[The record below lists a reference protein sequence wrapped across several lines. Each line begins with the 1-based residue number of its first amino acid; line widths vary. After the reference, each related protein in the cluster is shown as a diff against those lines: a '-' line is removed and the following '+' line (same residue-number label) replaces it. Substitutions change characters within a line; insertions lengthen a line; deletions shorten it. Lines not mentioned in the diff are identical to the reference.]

1 MVFYGFTKKILCQT
15 NKNKIMSDI
24 TGTVIQ
30 ILPEQRFN
38 GKNGEVVKNMFV
50 IEHGM
55 QYKKKAVFSVLGED
69 KWKQMNVVQGADVQ
83 VSFDIDAR
91 EWNGKWFGEL
101 MAWRVQNVNG
111 QQQAQQSVVPNTK
124 PVEQAAAQQQNGSQG
139 SDDLPF

>member
-1 MVFYGFTKKILCQT
+1 
-15 NKNKIMSDI
+15 MSDI

-50 IEHGM
+50 IEHGG
-55 QYKKKAVFSVLGED
+55 QYKKKAVFGVFGDD
-69 KWKQMNVVQGADVQ
+69 KWKQMNVTMGADVQ

-101 MAWRVQNVNG
+101 TAWKVQALGNQN
-111 QQQAQQSVVPNTK
+111 QS
-124 PVEQAAAQQQNGSQG
+124 AAQSGIPQDGTHVDDNG
-139 SDDLPF
+139 LPF

>member
-1 MVFYGFTKKILCQT
+1 M
-15 NKNKIMSDI
+15 DI

-38 GKNGEVVKNMFV
+38 GKNGEVVKNQFV

-55 QYKKKAVFSVLGED
+55 QYKKKAVFGVLGED

-83 VSFDIDAR
+83 VSFDVDAR

-101 MAWRVQNVNG
+101 LAWRVQNVNG
-111 QQQAQQSVVPNTK
+111 QQQASASAIPSPAPQPQV
-124 PVEQAAAQQQNGSQG
+124 QQNDANT
-139 SDDLPF
+139 DDDSLPF

>member
-1 MVFYGFTKKILCQT
+1 M
-15 NKNKIMSDI
+15 DI

-38 GKNGEVVKNMFV
+38 GKNGEVVKNQFV
-50 IEHGM
+50 IEHGG

-69 KWKQMNVVQGADVQ
+69 RWKQMNVVQGADVQ
-83 VSFDIDAR
+83 VYFDIDAR

-111 QQQAQQSVVPNTK
+111 QQQQQSAVPNAK
-124 PVEQAAAQQQNGSQG
+124 PMPQPQQEETSKNSA
-139 SDDLPF
+139 DDLPF

>member
-1 MVFYGFTKKILCQT
+1 
-15 NKNKIMSDI
+15 MSDI
-24 TGTVIQ
+24 TGKIIQ

-38 GKNGEVVKNMFV
+38 GKNGEVVKNQFV
-50 IEHGM
+50 IEHGG

-69 KWKQMNVVQGADVQ
+69 RWKQMNVVQGADVQ

-91 EWNGKWFGEL
+91 EWNNRWFGEL

-111 QQQAQQSVVPNTK
+111 QQQNQQAVVPNAKST
-124 PVEQAAAQQQNGSQG
+124 EQVATQQQNGSQG

>member
-1 MVFYGFTKKILCQT
+1 MDL
-15 NKNKIMSDI
+15 N
-24 TGTVIQ
+24 GTVIQ

-50 IEHGM
+50 IEHGG

-69 KWKQMNVVQGADVQ
+69 RWKQMNVVQGADVQ

-101 MAWRVQNVNG
+101 LAWRVQIVNG
-111 QQQAQQSVVPNTK
+111 QQQNQQSAVQNGK
-124 PVEQAAAQQQNGSQG
+124 PVAQTDIPQDSSHVENDS
-139 SDDLPF
+139 DLPF

>member
-1 MVFYGFTKKILCQT
+1 M
-15 NKNKIMSDI
+15 DI
-24 TGTVIQ
+24 TGTVVT

-69 KWKQMNVVQGADVQ
+69 KWKQMNIAEGADVQ

-101 MAWRVQNVNG
+101 MAWRVQIVNG
-111 QQQAQQSVVPNTK
+111 QQQNQQAVVPNAK
-124 PVEQAAAQQQNGSQG
+124 PVEQPQQEETGKEG
-139 SDDLPF
+139 ADDLPF

>member
-1 MVFYGFTKKILCQT
+1 M
-15 NKNKIMSDI
+15 DI

-38 GKNGEVVKNMFV
+38 GKNGEVVKNQFV
-50 IEHGM
+50 IEHGG

-83 VSFDIDAR
+83 VSFDVDAR
-91 EWNGKWFGEL
+91 EWNGRWFGEL

-111 QQQAQQSVVPNTK
+111 QQQQTAQSASST
-124 PVEQAAAQQQNGSQG
+124 PVQQTQIPQDGTHV
-139 SDDLPF
+139 DDENLPF

>member
-1 MVFYGFTKKILCQT
+1 M
-15 NKNKIMSDI
+15 DI

-38 GKNGEVVKNMFV
+38 GKNGEVVKNQFV
-50 IEHGM
+50 IEHGG

-69 KWKQMNVVQGADVQ
+69 KWKQMNFAEGADVQ

-101 MAWRVQNVNG
+101 MAWRVQIVG
-111 QQQAQQSVVPNTK
+111 EQQQQQQATAAPNAK
-124 PVEQAAAQQQNGSQG
+124 KEEQAVVSQGDSQG

>member
-1 MVFYGFTKKILCQT
+1 MDLQGK
-15 NKNKIMSDI
+15 
-24 TGTVIQ
+24 VIE

-69 KWKQMNVVQGADVQ
+69 RWKQMNFAEGADVQ

-101 MAWRVQNVNG
+101 MAWRVQIVG
-111 QQQAQQSVVPNTK
+111 EQQQQHPAQSAKKEEQAVVPQGN
-124 PVEQAAAQQQNGSQG
+124 SQG

>member
-1 MVFYGFTKKILCQT
+1 M
-15 NKNKIMSDI
+15 DI

-50 IEHGM
+50 IEHGG

-69 KWKQMNVVQGADVQ
+69 RWKQMNFAEGADVQ

-101 MAWRVQNVNG
+101 MAWRVQIVNG
-111 QQQAQQSVVPNTK
+111 QQQNQQTAVPNAK
-124 PVEQAAAQQQNGSQG
+124 PAEQAETQQQNGSQG